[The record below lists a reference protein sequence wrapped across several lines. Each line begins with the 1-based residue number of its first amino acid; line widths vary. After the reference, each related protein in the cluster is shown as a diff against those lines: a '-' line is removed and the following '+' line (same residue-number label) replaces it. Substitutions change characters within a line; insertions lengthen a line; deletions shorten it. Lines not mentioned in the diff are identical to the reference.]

1 MITCMIGGSPAVST
15 SSRKRL
21 SSHTGGTWEP
31 SGRQKIQ
38 SSLRRPARR
47 LGEVLQVIT
56 ADVAG
61 QVLDHLRRTG
71 FPDLSDLG
79 G

>member
-1 MITCMIGGSPAVST
+1 
-15 SSRKRL
+15 L
-21 SSHTGGTWEP
+21 
-31 SGRQKIQ
+31 
-38 SSLRRPARR
+38 
-47 LGEVLQVIT
+47 LQVIT

>member
-1 MITCMIGGSPAVST
+1 MS
-15 SSRKRL
+15 
-21 SSHTGGTWEP
+21 
-31 SGRQKIQ
+31 
-38 SSLRRPARR
+38 ARR
-47 LGEVLQVIT
+47 HAEYVIT